1 MSICQTNPTKKL
13 TLITKVFVLKDLLL
27 ASQSVTGLTF
37 KELMSILSELY
48 YFSLR
53 HLRGAGCP

>member
-27 ASQSVTGLTF
+27 ASQSVTDCEPNF
-37 KELMSILSELY
+37 KTVAIQI
-48 YFSLR
+48 
-53 HLRGAGCP
+53 